1 LNVFLPK
8 THNLKFSIYFKPI
21 AKLGTILGV
30 FLPCVQNIFGV
41 ILFIRAS
48 WIVGVAGSI
57 GAFFIVFM
65 CCSCTLLTA
74 ISMSAIATNGV
85 VPAGGPYFMVSRSLG
100 PECGGAVGILFYLG
114 NTVAAAMYIVGA
126 VEIFLKYMCPSCTI
140 IGDIE
145 VLSDAFHN
153 FRIYGTVL
161 LILIGFFV
169 FIGIKFVSKIAP
181 VSLVCVL
188 ISVISIYVGV
198 IKSSFSPPDLKI
210 CVFNETRLIRYV
222 SYASSNGVDF
232 YCTNQRYCQDTVRNT
247 TITCPLWTHYCGESG
262 NFSSIK
268 DTNLNESIAL
278 QIDTNEALKQRYV
291 HLCTYFML
299 NNSVQLRPGIP
310 GIASK
315 RPVTENYK
323 SRYYNEGEVDVGEE
337 GVKETE
343 VVGKGYTSFLIL
355 IGIYFPSVTGIMA
368 GSNRS
373 GDLRDPSHSLPR
385 GTIAAILT
393 TSAIYLSNAL
403 LFATCID
410 GLLLRDKFGDSI
422 NKQLVISVLAWPNK
436 WVILVGAFASTLG
449 AALQSLTSAPRLLQ
463 AVAKDDVIPFLRPL
477 ASSFRGEPFRAL
489 LMTLLICEGCVL
501 IGNLDHLTPFIA
513 M

>member
-1 LNVFLPK
+1 
-8 THNLKFSIYFKPI
+8 
-21 AKLGTILGV
+21 
-30 FLPCVQNIFGV
+30 
-41 ILFIRAS
+41 
-48 WIVGVAGSI
+48 
-57 GAFFIVFM
+57 M

-74 ISMSAIATNGV
+74 ISMSAIATNGI

-126 VEIFLKYMCPSCTI
+126 VEIFLKYMCVPCTL

-145 VLSDAFHN
+145 NLPDAFQN
-153 FRIYGTVL
+153 FRIYGTLL
-161 LILIGFFV
+161 LILLGFFV

-181 VSLVCVL
+181 VSLACVL
-188 ISVISIYVGV
+188 ISVLSIYVGV
-198 IKSSFSPPDLKI
+198 IKSSFSPPDMKI
-210 CVFNETRLIRYV
+210 CVFNNTRLIRYDAYV
-222 SYASSNGVDF
+222 TKSGS
-232 YCTNQRYCQDTVRNT
+232 YCTNDRECHDTIKNE
-247 TITCPLWTHYCGESG
+247 TIACPLWKHYCGSDL
-262 NFSSIK
+262 SSEK
-268 DTNLNESIAL
+268 LNKNSNVLINDSNIAL
-278 QIDTNEALKQRYV
+278 QRDMQESYKKQKV
-291 HLCTYFML
+291 HLCSYFML

-310 GIASK
+310 GIANIGPISN
-315 RPVTENYK
+315 NYK
-323 SRYYNEGEVDVGEE
+323 SNYFSEGEVYLGEKGE
-337 GVKETE
+337 KETE
-343 VVGKGYTSFLIL
+343 VVGKGFTSFLIL

-385 GTIAAILT
+385 GTLAAIIT
-393 TSAIYLSNAL
+393 TSTIYLSNVF
-403 LFATCID
+403 LFASCID

-463 AVAKDDVIPFLRPL
+463 AVAKDDIIPFLKPL
-477 ASSFRGEPFRAL
+477 AASFRGEPFRAL
-489 LMTLLICEGCVL
+489 ITTLIICEACVL
-501 IGNLDHLTPFIA
+501 IGNVDQLTPFIA

>member
-1 LNVFLPK
+1 M
-8 THNLKFSIYFKPI
+8 
-21 AKLGTILGV
+21 GTILGV

-48 WIVGVAGSI
+48 WIVGVAGLI
-57 GAFFIVFM
+57 QAFLIVFM

-74 ISMSAIATNGV
+74 ISMSAIATNGI
-85 VPAGGPYFMVSRSLG
+85 VPAGGPYFMVSRSMG

-126 VEIFLKYMCPSCTI
+126 VEIFLKYMFPQLTL

-145 VLSDAFHN
+145 NLPDAFQN
-153 FRIYGTVL
+153 FRIYGTLL
-161 LILIGFFV
+161 LILLGMFV

-181 VSLVCVL
+181 VSLVCVIL
-188 ISVISIYVGV
+188 SVLSIYVGV

-210 CVFNETRLIRYV
+210 CVFNDTRLIRYDAYV
-222 SYASSNGVDF
+222 TKTGS
-232 YCTNQRYCQDTVRNT
+232 YCTNEMECFDSFNNVS
-247 TITCPLWTHYCGESG
+247 ITCPLWEHYCGDHSNSKS
-262 NFSSIK
+262 NFSINGTSVLQM
-268 DTNLNESIAL
+268 DTDESLKNHNL
-278 QIDTNEALKQRYV
+278 
-291 HLCTYFML
+291 HLCSYFKL

-310 GIASK
+310 GIASSGPISK
-315 RPVTENYK
+315 NYK
-323 SRYYNEGEVDVGEE
+323 SNYFSEGEVYVGEQGE
-337 GVKETE
+337 KETE
-343 VVGKGYTSFLIL
+343 VLGKGLTSFLIL

-373 GDLRDPSHSLPR
+373 GDLRDPSYSLPR
-385 GTIAAILT
+385 GTLAAIIT
-393 TSAIYLSNAL
+393 TSTIYLSNVL
-403 LFATCID
+403 LFASCID

-422 NKQLVISVLAWPNK
+422 NKQLVISILAWPNK

-477 ASSFRGEPFRAL
+477 APSFRGEPFRAL
-489 LMTLLICEGCVL
+489 ITTLIICEACVL
-501 IGNLDHLTPFIA
+501 IGNVDQLTPFIA